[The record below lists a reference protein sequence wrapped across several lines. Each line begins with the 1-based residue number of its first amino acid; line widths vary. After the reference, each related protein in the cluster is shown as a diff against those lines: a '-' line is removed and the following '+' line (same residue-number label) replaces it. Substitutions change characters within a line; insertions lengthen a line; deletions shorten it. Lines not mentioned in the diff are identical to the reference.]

1 MVDVKK
7 FSEIDV
13 YKLVGVDLTATEA
26 EVSLSKVDVKEILS
40 SNLIISQI
48 RKSYRKKALEC
59 HPDKNP
65 DNPKAAELF
74 HQLQDAL
81 AILCDVS
88 ARAAYDRMLRA
99 KKASVLRIQQL
110 DSKRQKLKSDL
121 EARERE
127 AAGQKT
133 SYSGKTLTP
142 EEIFKAEF
150 ERIMREN
157 KKLLEDEN
165 EILRQQIYKERQATQ
180 SSTSASWDSSK
191 HRIKIKWSAEKDG
204 TENGGYNYDNL
215 TKFLNKYG
223 DIVALLVSAKKKGSG
238 IVEFKTQDAGEM
250 AIAYEKGIL
259 ENPLKLEWIGDAPKS
274 RKAGA
279 SVTETDYES
288 LVLRQM
294 RQAEE
299 RKRLIEQMMKD
310 DNEDE

>member
-1 MVDVKK
+1 MADFKK
-7 FSEIDV
+7 FSDIDL
-13 YKLVGVDLTATEA
+13 YKLIGVEFTATEA
-26 EVSLSKVDVKEILS
+26 E
-40 SNLIISQI
+40 I

-81 AILCDVS
+81 AVLIDVS
-88 ARAAYDRMLRA
+88 ARSAYDRMLRA
-99 KKASVLRIQQL
+99 KKANELRNQQL

-127 AAGQKT
+127 AAGKKT
-133 SYSGKTLTP
+133 GYSGKSQTP
-142 EEIFKAEF
+142 EEIFKTEL

-157 KKLLEDEN
+157 KKFLEEEN
-165 EILRQQIYKERQATQ
+165 ELLRQQIYKERHVFSS
-180 SSTSASWDSSK
+180 SSTTWDSSK
-191 HRIKIKWSAEKDG
+191 HRIKIKWSTDKNDSL
-204 TENGGYNYDNL
+204 NGGYNHENL

-223 DIVALLVSAKKKGSG
+223 DIVVLLVSSKKKGSG
-238 IVEFKTQDAGEM
+238 VVEFKTQDAGEM

-259 ENPLKLEWIGDAPKS
+259 ENPLKLSWIGDAPKN
-274 RKAGA
+274 RKSGTT
-279 SVTETDYES
+279 VTSTDYES

-299 RKRLIEQMMKD
+299 RKRIIEQMIKED
-310 DNEDE
+310 DE

>member
-1 MVDVKK
+1 MVDFKKK
-7 FSEIDV
+7 FSEIDI
-13 YKLVGVDLTATEA
+13 YKLVGVEITATEA
-26 EVSLSKVDVKEILS
+26 E
-40 SNLIISQI
+40 I

-81 AILCDVS
+81 AILSDVS

-99 KKASVLRIQQL
+99 KKASELRIQQL

-127 AAGQKT
+127 AAAGRT
-133 SYSGKTLTP
+133 SVFSGGKAQTP
-142 EEIFKAEF
+142 EEMFKREF
-150 ERIMREN
+150 DRIMKEN

-165 EILRQQIYKERQATQ
+165 EFLRQQIYKERQTQATL
-180 SSTSASWDSSK
+180 STWDSSK
-191 HRIKIKWSAEKDG
+191 HRIKIKWNVGKDD
-204 TENGGYNYDNL
+204 TANGGYNHENL

-223 DIVALLVSAKKKGSG
+223 DMVALLVSSKKKGSG
-238 IVEFKTQDAGEM
+238 IVEFKSQDAAEM
-250 AIAYEKGIL
+250 AIAYEKGII

-274 RKAGA
+274 RKPGA
-279 SVTETDYES
+279 TVTETDYES

-299 RKRLIEQMMKD
+299 RKRLIEQMMKED
-310 DNEDE
+310 DE